1 MNRARFG
8 VKGIAMRTILVILIL
23 IALLVFVI
31 IFYRHIGEGAKK
43 IAENLF
49 GMF

>member
-1 MNRARFG
+1 
-8 VKGIAMRTILVILIL
+8 
-23 IALLVFVI
+23 LVFVI

-49 GMF
+49 GIF